1 MKILGVVL
9 IILGALGLAF
19 KAIPYTEKQDVLQIG
34 DFKASAEVKKQIA
47 VPPVVAGGVLG
58 AGVLLLLV
66 PGGRRR

>member
-9 IILGALGLAF
+9 IILGALGLAY

-34 DFKASAEVKKQIA
+34 DFKASAEVKKEIA
-47 VPPVVAGGVLG
+47 VPPVVSGAVLG
-58 AGVLLLLV
+58 AGVLLLLM